1 MQLINRYCTATLT
14 DGIVHVQYRPFL
26 HITLEDAQFIV
37 EDRIRFFKDLR
48 FPVLIKEAKIK
59 SIDKAARHFLFD
71 TQLGLKNIN
80 AIAFIESNKV
90 DRMILKMIF
99 HQYTPS
105 IPHNSFQSEAKA
117 LVWLAQHR

>member
-1 MQLINRYCTATLT
+1 MQLINQYCTATLT
-14 DGIVHVQYRPFL
+14 DGIVHVQYKPLL
-26 HITLEDAQFIV
+26 HITLEDAQFILQ
-37 EDRIRFFKDLR
+37 DRIRFFKDLR

-59 SIDKAARHFLFD
+59 GVDKEARDFFFD

-99 HQYTPS
+99 HQHTPP
-105 IPHNSFQSEAKA
+105 IPHHSFQSEGKA
-117 LVWLAQHR
+117 LAWLAQHR